1 MDKIWWKKATRSV
14 GNPQQCVELGAAVD
28 TRYVRDTKNQ
38 DGPAL
43 IFPLAGFDAF
53 LRGVQDNA

>member
-1 MDKIWWKKATRSV
+1 MDKIPWKKSTRSV

-38 DGPAL
+38 DGPVL
-43 IFPLAGFDAF
+43 IFPIARFAAF
-53 LRGVQDNA
+53 LREVQGNL